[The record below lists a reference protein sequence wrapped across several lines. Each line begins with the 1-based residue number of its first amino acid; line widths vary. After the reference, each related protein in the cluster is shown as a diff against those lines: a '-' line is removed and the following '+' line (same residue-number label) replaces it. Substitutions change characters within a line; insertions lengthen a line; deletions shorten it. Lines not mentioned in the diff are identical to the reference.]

1 MTPSDIQTR
10 AVPAPILVVLCLA
23 AGFAG
28 QHLDPRPFL
37 PNWTAIG
44 RATGV
49 ALIAAALT
57 VGLAALREFHR
68 HQTPSSPYTPAA
80 TIVRSGIFRFTRNPM
95 YLGFMLIAFGIAVAM
110 NSLWL
115 LAAALLLFVLLH
127 QLVIKPEERYLS
139 QRFGA
144 AYSDYLQETRRW
156 L

>member
-1 MTPSDIQTR
+1 
-10 AVPAPILVVLCLA
+10 VLCLA

-28 QHLDPRPFL
+28 QYFDPRPFL
-37 PNWTAIG
+37 PAWTAVRLAG
-44 RATGV
+44 GM
-49 ALIAAALT
+49 ALIAAALI

-80 TIVRSGIFRFTRNPM
+80 TIVRSGVFRFTRNPM
-95 YLGFMLIAFGIAVAM
+95 YLGFILIAFGVAVAM

-115 LAAALLLFVLLH
+115 VVAALLLFVLLH

-139 QRFGA
+139 ERFGT
-144 AYSDYLQETRRW
+144 AYSDYLHETRRW